1 MYICD
6 IYSILS
12 ILYYEALH
20 IFWQQLCIYRMN
32 GGSSRHNVMNFVN
45 TDIMLKAQQYTTVEY
60 FIIVRPYIDRNV

>member
-1 MYICD
+1 MYTYD

-20 IFWQQLCIYRMN
+20 IFWQQLYIFRMN
-32 GGSSRHNVMNFVN
+32 GGSSRHNVRNFVN
-45 TDIMLKAQQYTTVEY
+45 IDIMLKSQQYTTVEY